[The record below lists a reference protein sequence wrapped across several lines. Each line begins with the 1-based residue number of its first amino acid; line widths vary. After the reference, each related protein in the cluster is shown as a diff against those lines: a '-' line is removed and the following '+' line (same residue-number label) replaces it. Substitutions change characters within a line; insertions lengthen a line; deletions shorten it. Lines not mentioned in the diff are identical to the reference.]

1 MIRALTKRIRLGA
14 AFAALVG
21 LVASGAPAQSAATP
35 GVTKDT
41 IVLGM
46 TSAQSGAASPGYNK
60 VGPAMRAYFDYINEK
75 GGVFGRKIELKL
87 EDDKYVPNNAVNKVN
102 KLILRDK
109 VFALVGNLGT
119 STHTAALKRTPIIK
133 QKVPDL
139 FVNTGY
145 SGFANPKKYPTTFMY
160 LPSYIMEAK
169 VLAKYINDKLPGKKV
184 GILYQDDDFGKDGL
198 AGFKAAGL
206 NFVAGGVQRYA
217 SLSQATVG
225 LKTQMENL
233 QKSGAEVIIIFGV
246 TSATAVALTTAATIG
261 YPTTWRPQF
270 ILGSV
275 GSDPTT
281 LLTLARATTP
291 ALQARTLASLTNII
305 SLSFLPA
312 ATNDADEYIK
322 EFKKINTAYNKAPAP
337 QNAWDNNVL
346 VGMNQAMLVVQALR
360 AAGEN
365 PTRASLIAA
374 LKSKGSTFA
383 SAGYSKFDSANH
395 VGYTGYWIGRF
406 NSTGVIS
413 PVDGGEPVVYTADS
427 STSNGE
433 VTVST
438 FKRPA
443 VPADAIPTNS

>member
-1 MIRALTKRIRLGA
+1 MIRALKNRVRVG
-14 AFAALVG
+14 AALVALTG
-21 LVASGAPAQSAATP
+21 LVLSGLPAQGAATP

-60 VGPAMRAYFDYINEK
+60 VGPAMRAYFNYINEK
-75 GGVFGRKIELKL
+75 GGVNGRKIELKL
-87 EDDKYVPNNAVNKVN
+87 EDDKYVPTNAVNKVN

-119 STHTAALKRTPIIK
+119 STHTAALKRTPIIR
-133 QKVPDL
+133 QNVPDL
-139 FVNTGY
+139 FVNTGF

-169 VLAKYINDKLPGKKV
+169 IMSRYIKDNFAGKKV

-206 NFVAGGVQRYA
+206 NFVAGGTQRYA

-225 LKTQMENL
+225 LTAQMTAL
-233 QKSGAEVIIIFGV
+233 KSSGAEVIILFGV
-246 TSATAVALTTAATIG
+246 TSATAVAMRTAAALG
-261 YPTTWRPQF
+261 YPTSWTPQF
-270 ILGSV
+270 IIGSV
-275 GSDPTT
+275 GADPTT
-281 LLTLARATTP
+281 LLTLAGATT
-291 ALQARTLASLTNII
+291 AEARAATLRSLTGAL

-312 ATNDADEYIK
+312 ATDTEDEYV
-322 EFKKINTAYNKAPAP
+322 KKFIEINTAYNKGVV
-337 QNAWDNNVL
+337 WDNNVL
-346 VGMNQAMLVVQALR
+346 VGMNQAMLIVHALR

-383 SAGYSKFDSANH
+383 SAGYSKFDSANNI
-395 VGYTGYWIGRF
+395 GYTGYWVGRY
-406 NSTGVIS
+406 NSTGVIA
-413 PVDGGEPVVYTADS
+413 PVDGGKPVVYTADS
-427 STSNGE
+427 SPSNGD
-433 VTVST
+433 VAVST
-438 FKRPA
+438 FTRPA
-443 VPADAIPTNS
+443 MPADGVPTNK

>member
-1 MIRALTKRIRLGA
+1 MIRALSKRIRVGA
-14 AFAALVG
+14 AFVALTG
-21 LVASGAPAQSAATP
+21 LVASGMPAQGAAIP

-60 VGPAMRAYFDYINEK
+60 VGPAMKAYFDYINDK

-87 EDDKYVPNNAVNKVN
+87 RDDKYNPTSAVNNVN
-102 KLILRDK
+102 RLILNDK

-119 STHTAALKRTPIIK
+119 ATHTAALKRTPIIK
-133 QKVPDL
+133 RGVPDL

-145 SGFANPKKYPTTFMY
+145 SGFADPKKYPTTFMY

-169 VLAKYINDKLPGKKV
+169 VMAKYIKDELPGKKV

-198 AGFKAAGL
+198 AGFKAADL
-206 NFVAGGVQRYA
+206 KFVDGGVQRYA

-246 TSATAVALTTAATIG
+246 TSATAAALSAAATIG
-261 YPTTWRPQF
+261 FPTTWRPQF
-270 ILGSV
+270 IFGSV
-275 GSDPTT
+275 GADPTT

-291 ALQARTLASLTNII
+291 ALQARTLASLTGAL

-312 ATNDADEYIK
+312 ATDDSDEYIK
-322 EFKKINTAYNKAPAP
+322 EFKKINTAYNKDARF
-337 QNAWDNNVL
+337 NTWDNNVL
-346 VGMNQAMLVVQALR
+346 VGMNQAMLIVQALR
-360 AAGEN
+360 AAGQN
-365 PTRASLIAA
+365 PTRASLISA

-383 SAGYSKFDSANH
+383 SAGYSKFDAANH
-395 VGYTGYWIGRF
+395 VGYTGYWVGKF
-406 NSTGVIS
+406 NSTGVIA
-413 PVDGGEPVVYTADS
+413 PVGGGAPVVYTADS
-427 STSNGE
+427 SPTNGT

-443 VPADAIPTNS
+443 VPADAVPTNS

>member
-14 AFAALVG
+14 ALVALVG

-60 VGPAMRAYFDYINEK
+60 VGPAMKAYFDYINDK

-87 EDDKYVPNNAVNKVN
+87 EDDKYVPTNAVNKVN

-133 QKVPDL
+133 EQVPDL
-139 FVNTGY
+139 FVNTGF

-169 VLAKYINDKLPGKKV
+169 VMSKYIKDKLPGKKV

-206 NFVAGGVQRYA
+206 NFVAGGTQRYA

-225 LKTQMENL
+225 LGTQMTNL
-233 QKSGAEVIIIFGV
+233 KNSGAEVIIIFGV
-246 TSATAVALTTAATIG
+246 TSATAAALRAASTIG
-261 YPTTWRPQF
+261 FPATWRPQF
-270 ILGSV
+270 IFGSV
-275 GSDPTT
+275 GADPTT

-291 ALQARTLASLTNII
+291 ALQAATLASLTGAI

-322 EFKKINTAYNKAPAP
+322 EFKKINTAYNKDARYN
-337 QNAWDNNVL
+337 QWDNNVL

-383 SAGYSKFDSANH
+383 SAGYSKFDPANN
-395 VGYTGYWIGRF
+395 VGYTGYWVGRF